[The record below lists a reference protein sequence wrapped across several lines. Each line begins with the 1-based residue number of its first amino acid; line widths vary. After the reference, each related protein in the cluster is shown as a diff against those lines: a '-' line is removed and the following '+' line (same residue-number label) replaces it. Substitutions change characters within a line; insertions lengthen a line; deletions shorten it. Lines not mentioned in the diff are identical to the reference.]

1 MDSSAG
7 FVLTGGHRSAGFVSD
22 WLATAKQLGRACL
35 ALQTDSGLH
44 LLGVV
49 YHCCTGYA
57 VKFCFE
63 HKLFKMHDLLK
74 SKATS
79 WPVAKVSPL
88 EHVNTPLE
96 WGAR

>member
-1 MDSSAG
+1 MDSTAG

-22 WLATAKQLGRACL
+22 LLAAEQLGCASL
-35 ALQTDSGLH
+35 APQTDSGLRP
-44 LLGVV
+44 LGVV
-49 YHCCTGYA
+49 HHCCTGYA
-57 VKFCFE
+57 VEFCLK

-79 WPVAKVSPL
+79 WPVAKVSLL

>member
-22 WLATAKQLGRACL
+22 LLAANQLGCACRTP
-35 ALQTDSGLH
+35 QTDSGLH
-44 LLGVV
+44 LLVVV